1 MVQSIRRAAFE
12 MTSEMDRQKQTIRK
26 YWDWRSLTYPWDTD
40 KCEGLV
46 EKWEALLA
54 HLLSGPVGRRAL
66 DTGTGPGEFAVY
78 LARLGFR
85 VTGIDISEKMLYKA
99 RENADRFD
107 LNIDFRQQDAEN
119 LLFDDSTFD
128 VVVARNLLWT
138 LPDPEKALGEWRR
151 VLKPDGAIIVS
162 DGMWMNTTW
171 KRVPQLAFKILR
183 GGFRNGNMISLRF
196 FCAYAGLQKRLPFY
210 EGICVNEV
218 RTLFRTVRF
227 REISSYDT
235 LYFGTDPYKNNGV
248 SQKRNSEFFIVQAK
262 K

>member
-1 MVQSIRRAAFE
+1 
-12 MTSEMDRQKQTIRK
+12 MDRQKQTIRK

-54 HLLSGPVGRRAL
+54 HLLSGPAGRRAL
-66 DTGTGPGEFAVY
+66 DAGTGPGEFAVY

-85 VTGIDISEKMLYKA
+85 VTGIDISNQMVLKA
-99 RENADRFD
+99 REHAAHCG
-107 LNIDFRQQDAEN
+107 LHIDFQQEDAEN
-119 LLFDDSTFD
+119 LPFEESNFH

-171 KRVPQLAFKILR
+171 KRVPQLAFKILM
-183 GGFRNGNMISLRF
+183 GGFRNGSMISLRF

-218 RTLFRTVRF
+218 RTLFRTARF
-227 REISSYDT
+227 REIWSCDT
-235 LYFGTDPYKNNGV
+235 LYFGTDPYENNGV
-248 SQKRNSEFFIVQAK
+248 SRKRDSGFFIVQAK